1 MKGWIFGMKFTF
13 LKKIWRFAD
22 VNSPVILSAAG
33 IVGFISAIPIAIKCK
48 AKADRLYIQLQSE
61 KQAAGL
67 DPKLTKGE
75 RIKVFVRGYWVTG
88 VVVAVSGACIV
99 LANVKWH
106 GRVAGLK
113 TALLASQGEI
123 ETLKETIKEQ
133 FDEKQAEKIFDKS
146 EQKRTEEIIK
156 NTDESLIEH
165 TGYGDQ
171 LCCDLLGERL
181 FYSDIEH
188 IRRGYNDFNEQRLNN
203 CFDIMDLNDLY
214 FCLGMRPSKLGE
226 IVGWGDAME
235 ESTTGSPTSNVLPD
249 FVAGMLDDGRTYIG
263 VRPSI
268 EPVPIDSL

>member
-146 EQKRTEEIIK
+146 EQKQVEKHLASEEM
-156 NTDESLIEH
+156 IEDTCH
-165 TGYGDQ
+165 GTQ
-171 LCCDLLGERL
+171 LCCDLWSGRL
-181 FYSDIEH
+181 FYSDIES
-188 IRRGYNDFNEQRLNN
+188 IRRAFNDLNEQRLRDTTQPVT
-203 CFDIMDLNDLY
+203 FNDLY
-214 FCLGMRPSKLGE
+214 FNLDLEPNEGGGYF
-226 IVGWGDAME
+226 GWDAIIE
-235 ESTTGSPTSNVLPD
+235 LAEGCGPGSNILPD
-249 FVAGMLDDGRTYIG
+249 FVSGVTEDGRTYLG
-263 VRPSI
+263 FRPTV
-268 EPVPIDSL
+268 EPMWLMD